1 MPITLD
7 LLLKLMIKNNASDLH
22 VRGDGPVYLRL
33 DGELTAI
40 NSSTMSAKEVEALI
54 EPLLTERHKSI
65 FKENKEVDFSY
76 ELKEIGRFRLNY
88 FTQKGKPA
96 LAVRHIPFKIPN
108 FADLKLPVD
117 SIKKLLLNERGLILV
132 TGITGSG
139 KSSTLAAMIEYLNQS
154 WQSHIITIEDPV
166 EFTFEDKKSVISQ
179 REIGFD
185 TNGFVDA
192 LRGAMRQDPDVIM
205 VGEMRD
211 LETTKAAITA
221 AETGHLVFA
230 TMHTLNAVQTI
241 SRIIDLYPPHQQ
253 AQVRMQLSETLRGI
267 ISQRLIL
274 SSKGGRL
281 PAVEIMINTAH
292 IKKMI
297 AENNM
302 DAVSQAIAKG
312 AYYGMQTFNQSL
324 VNIYRQGLAKL
335 EDVVSAASNPDDVLL
350 AIKGVEQ
357 EIEPKK

>member
-1 MPITLD
+1 MAITLD
-7 LLLKLMIKNNASDLH
+7 LLLRLMIKNNASDLH

-40 NSSTMSAKEVEALI
+40 NSSVMTSSEVAALA

-65 FKENKEVDFSY
+65 LKENKEVDFSHEVK
-76 ELKEIGRFRLNY
+76 ELGRFRLNY
-88 FTQKGKPA
+88 FTQKGRPA
-96 LAVRHIPFKIPN
+96 IAIRHIPFKIPN
-108 FADLKLPVD
+108 FSDLKLPAE

-253 AQVRMQLSETLRGI
+253 TQVRMQLSETLRGI

-281 PAVEIMINTAH
+281 PAVEIMINTPH

-302 DAVSQAIAKG
+302 DAVAQAISKG

-324 VNIYRQGLAKL
+324 VNIYKQGMAKL

-357 EIEPKK
+357 DIDTKK